1 MVRLFRDVSCSI
13 FILVYEIIFKPI
25 DVVYIYLFSFSIIID
40 IVTSE
45 IRDQCIAVVWARSR
59 MIAV

>member
-45 IRDQCIAVVWARSR
+45 IRDQCVVVVWARSR